1 MSTHSDSIPGFFRRR
16 QAEPAETPPEQAD
29 PEQTDTGATNTGATN
44 SGATTGGGTTQEPV
58 VVWEA
63 ANNLEAQIV
72 KGRLESEGIPAIIR
86 GEAIGSIYGLT
97 TGSLAATDVLVPAPL
112 ADRAVDILSKPV
124 EWDEDAFDEASFD
137 EPDVDDAGDAASQN
151 DSTLE

>member
-1 MSTHSDSIPGFFRRR
+1 MS
-16 QAEPAETPPEQAD
+16 
-29 PEQTDTGATNTGATN
+29 
-44 SGATTGGGTTQEPV
+44 TTGGGTSQEPV

-72 KGRLESEGIPAIIR
+72 KGRLESEGIPAIVR

-112 ADRAVDILSKPV
+112 AEQAVAILNSEV
-124 EWDEDAFDEASFD
+124 EWDEDAFD
-137 EPDVDDAGDAASQN
+137 DAADEE
-151 DSTLE
+151 DSAATEDAKSSD